1 VGKKAPYILVD
12 TGEGRDTYPGYLK
25 EALSTYA
32 GSQSNT
38 RLVSDIVITHKHRD
52 HHGGLPST
60 LSMLKDLWAD
70 SPAGATGPHRPPV
83 LHKFPIPP
91 EHANDE
97 HVGHLH
103 AVMEKIPPGTF
114 IEPALDTTPSNESRF
129 HPLSD
134 DQVLTGEGVTLR
146 IIHTPGHTVDSI
158 CIYLPEDGA
167 LFTADSVLGHGT
179 AVFEDLTVYLNSLQT
194 LLDTD
199 YGETGLKAL
208 YPGHGPVLEGDAAR
222 GTIQMY
228 FSHRKEREQQLV
240 EVFKT
245 KEGDWTVDDI
255 LAAVYPENVRMMA
268 KRGVILHLN
277 KLETDGRVLRVQG
290 DSEAEVWRL
299 LDR

>member
-1 VGKKAPYILVD
+1 
-12 TGEGRDTYPGYLK
+12 
-25 EALSTYA
+25 
-32 GSQSNT
+32 
-38 RLVSDIVITHKHRD
+38 
-52 HHGGLPST
+52 
-60 LSMLKDLWAD
+60 MLKDIWTD
-70 SPAGATGPHRPPV
+70 GPAGATSPHRPPV

-91 EHANDE
+91 EHADDE

-103 AVMEKIPPGTF
+103 AVMEKVPLGTF

-134 DQVLTGEGVTLR
+134 GQVLIGEGVTLR

-179 AVFEDLTVYLNSLQT
+179 AVFEDLAVYLNSLQT

-228 FSHRKEREQQLV
+228 IGHRKEREQQLV
-240 EVFKT
+240 EILKT

-255 LAAVYPENVRMMA
+255 IAAVYPENVRMMA

-277 KLETDGRVLRVQG
+277 KLESDGRVLRVQG
-290 DSEAEVWRL
+290 GSGEEVWRL
-299 LDR
+299 LDK